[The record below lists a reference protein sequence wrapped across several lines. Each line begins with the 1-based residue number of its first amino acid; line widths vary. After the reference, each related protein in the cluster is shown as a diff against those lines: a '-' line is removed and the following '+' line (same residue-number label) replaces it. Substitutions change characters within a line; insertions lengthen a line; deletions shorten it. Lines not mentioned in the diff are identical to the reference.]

1 MLHLTLEKIKTF
13 NLRFENTNVKLIL
26 MKHLDQ

>member
-13 NLRFENTNVKLIL
+13 NLRFKNTNVKLIL
-26 MKHLDQ
+26 LKHLDQ